1 MKKKYVKAQIV
12 FESFEMS
19 SNIASCG
26 YIRDESGIITDSETG
41 LIVLSQTTAGCVVKV
56 PGGNDGLCYD
66 VPTAGVNLF
75 YS

>member
-1 MKKKYVKAQIV
+1 MKKKYVKAQII

-19 SNIASCG
+19 SNIAACG
-26 YIRDESGIITDSETG
+26 YIRDDSGVITDAETG

>member
-1 MKKKYVKAQIV
+1 MKKKYVKAQII

-19 SNIASCG
+19 SNIAACG
-26 YIRDESGIITDSETG
+26 YIRDESGVITDSETG

>member
-26 YIRDESGIITDSETG
+26 YIRDESGVITDSETG